1 MQQVNLYSEILK
13 QQQQQSGI
21 KLVIAA
27 LLALALLCVIFSA
40 FLLWN
45 IKKTETE
52 LNLAKQTLSQQQ
64 AQVNELLSKRSSQEP
79 NIQLIAEIEQWQNN
93 VNEAAQAL
101 QMLAGREAV
110 LLRGFSF
117 YLQALA
123 IQSNPDVWLTEIHID
138 GQKEEVRLKGSTF
151 KPQQIPQTLQQLQN
165 NSALKGLTFAKLV
178 MQQSPKVAGQ
188 MDFTLSSSE
197 QPLNEKDHAQ

>member
-21 KLVIAA
+21 KLVLAA
-27 LLALALLCVIFSA
+27 LVAIALLCIIFSA
-40 FLLWN
+40 FLLSSIN
-45 IKKTETE
+45 TAETE
-52 LNLAKQTLSQQQ
+52 LNLAKQSFSHQEAL
-64 AQVNELLSKRSSQEP
+64 VNELLSKKSNPEP
-79 NIQLIAEIEQWQNN
+79 NTLLIAEIEQWQNN
-93 VNEAAQAL
+93 INEASQAL
-101 QMLAGREAV
+101 QMLAGSEAV

-123 IQSNPDVWLTEIHID
+123 IQSNPDVWLTAIHID
-138 GQKEEVRLKGSTF
+138 GEKSEVRLEGSTF
-151 KPQQIPQTLQQLQN
+151 KPQQIPQTLEQLQN
-165 NSALKGLTFAKLV
+165 KSVLKGLTFAKLV

-197 QPLNEKDHAQ
+197 QPIDEKDHAK